1 MTNGCVCVFVYWDD
15 CVFGYFGHLIVRGE
29 LFVVVVVGVVR
40 VALVCL
46 AVRMP
51 YQCHSSITIISI
63 Q

>member
-1 MTNGCVCVFVYWDD
+1 MTNGCVFVYWDD
-15 CVFGYFGHLIVRGE
+15 SVFGYFGHLIVRGE
-29 LFVVVVVGVVR
+29 LFVVVVGVVR
-40 VALVCL
+40 VAMVCL

>member
-1 MTNGCVCVFVYWDD
+1 MTNGCVCGFVYWDD

-29 LFVVVVVGVVR
+29 LFVAVVVVR
-40 VALVCL
+40 VAMVCS